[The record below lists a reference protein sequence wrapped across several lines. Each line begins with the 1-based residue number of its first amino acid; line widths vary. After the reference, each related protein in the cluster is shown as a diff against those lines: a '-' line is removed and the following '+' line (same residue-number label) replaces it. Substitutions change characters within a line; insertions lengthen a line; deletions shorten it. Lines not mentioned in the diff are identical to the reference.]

1 MVSGQPHH
9 MNPLKRHPFAV
20 ETFFRQSLV
29 LTFALPVDQLAALL
43 PPPLSP
49 DAFEDQYAFIAVAMV
64 QTEKLRPKGFP
75 RFMGNDFFLS
85 GYRIFS
91 RYTNQ
96 AGKRLRGLYILE
108 SQTDSR
114 QMKLMGNLMTHYNYS
129 LIEVEQHRSADRMT
143 GDVSTEEEIP
153 FYEVASPT
161 AGFKV
166 KVRYEDEP
174 DLPAGSPFTDWKQAR
189 RFAGPLPFTFTF
201 DAAAEQVLIVE
212 GVRQN
217 WQPRPVA
224 VEELVL
230 PWLEQRGFGNA
241 VLASA
246 FVVENIP
253 YYWKKGVIENWQP

>member
-1 MVSGQPHH
+1 
-9 MNPLKRHPFAV
+9 MNLLKCHPFAV

-29 LTFALPVDQLAALL
+29 LTFALPVEQLAALL
-43 PPPLSP
+43 PPPFTP
-49 DAFEDQYAFIAVAMV
+49 DVFEDRYAFVAVAMV

-75 RFMGNDFFLS
+75 RFLGNDFFLS

-114 QMKLMGNLMTHYNYS
+114 KMQFMGNLMTHYNYS
-129 LIEVEQHRSADRMT
+129 LIEVAQHRSGELLAEDDAKE
-143 GDVSTEEEIP
+143 GEEVP
-153 FYEVASPT
+153 FYEVSSPT
-161 AGFKV
+161 AGFDV
-166 KVRYEDEP
+166 RVRYEDQP
-174 DLPAGSPFTDWKQAR
+174 ALPAGSPFADWKQAR
-189 RFAGPLPFTFTF
+189 RFAGPLPFTLTY
-201 DAAAEQVLIVE
+201 DAAAGQVLIVQ

-217 WQPRPVA
+217 WKPRPVA
-224 VEELVL
+224 VEKLVL

-253 YYWKKGVIENWQP
+253 YYWKKGIIENWQP